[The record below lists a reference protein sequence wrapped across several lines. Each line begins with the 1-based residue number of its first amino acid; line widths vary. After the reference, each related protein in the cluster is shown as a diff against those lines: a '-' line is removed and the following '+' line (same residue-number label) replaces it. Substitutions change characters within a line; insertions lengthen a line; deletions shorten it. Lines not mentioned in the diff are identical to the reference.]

1 MSSSDFEDR
10 ARRAG
15 ADVRRHADDSVA
27 DVPAF
32 ALVRRRKQRRRA
44 AITGS
49 VAVLLLTVGIA
60 SSAGRDERES
70 IQVVTDPPAETTAPP
85 VERDESE
92 VTSAPSS
99 IVAPSTTAGPAATS
113 TTDTTAEPTTTTI
126 APAPATTPTTTTAPP
141 ETNLSR
147 NGPQRPWMWMQP
159 RDDPN
164 NDHDQR
170 LWLEGFD
177 DDGWV
182 IEMTI
187 DWRDGSP
194 IETYRRSLDGC
205 GPWEN
210 EDQDDPY
217 PYSGGNGRFRQAV
230 AHVYPE
236 GQVSFEYVMSVTS
249 VSCAGDE
256 SQVETT
262 TSFGGVYPPPSAQ
275 APPSSAEDAP

>member
-1 MSSSDFEDR
+1 MSGVDFEDQ
-10 ARRAG
+10 ARQAG
-15 ADVRRHADDSVA
+15 GDLRRCAEDWVANVPPFGVIRRRRH
-27 DVPAF
+27 
-32 ALVRRRKQRRRA
+32 RRRA
-44 AITGS
+44 TLAGS
-49 VAVLLLTVGIA
+49 IAVLLVAFGFAT
-60 SSAGRDERES
+60 SAGRDDPES

-85 VERDESE
+85 AERNESVE
-92 VTSAPSS
+92 TTAPPST
-99 IVAPSTTAGPAATS
+99 IAPSTTVATS
-113 TTDTTAEPTTTTI
+113 APATAPTTPEAPTTTPAQPQAPTPTT
-126 APAPATTPTTTTAPP
+126 APAPH

-147 NGPQRPWMWMQP
+147 NGPQRPWVWMQP

-194 IETYRRSLDGC
+194 IETYRRPLDGC

-262 TSFGGVYPPPSAQ
+262 TSFGGVYPPPSAE
-275 APPSSAEDAP
+275 APSSEPASQP